1 MSLERKVR
9 LMVSAL
15 GIVLAIVMLN
25 GGVHAQAQACP
36 ADKQPCHGECIEES
50 YICILEPWPGM
61 PKYMPPAAANAP
73 LGPFLY
79 YVNSGVWPW
88 IFKMGVAIAILNG
101 VFGGFQIVM
110 SNGDSGK
117 IDEGKNR
124 FIWSAVGLILLLL
137 SGTILHFLNPVG
149 FAS

>member
-1 MSLERKVR
+1 MSLEHKIR
-9 LMVSAL
+9 LAL
-15 GIVLAIVMLN
+15 SFIGILVTIAVLN
-25 GGVHAQAQACP
+25 GHVEAAPVCAVKQ
-36 ADKQPCHGECIEES
+36 QPCHDQCIPES
-50 YICILEPWPGM
+50 HLCILEPWPGM
-61 PKYMPPAAANAP
+61 PISMPPSVVERP

-79 YVNSGVWPW
+79 YINAGVWPW
-88 IFKMGVAIAILNG
+88 IFKMGVAVAVLNG

-124 FIWSAVGLILLLL
+124 FIWSAVGLIMLLL

-149 FAS
+149 FSS